1 MARFA
6 QKIWNLPQELYTKC
20 ILGRIF
26 QFFLDKKQD
35 IMTGDGYTIQY
46 LREKEKREMT
56 RRGNGFGSLINK
68 GEGRPWLGR
77 WVFKGQVYYKS
88 TGETDKKRAL
98 KVLERITRP
107 YRDAREEDAIRNL
120 QNRLIELQERRTRN
134 ELLVTDIWDEFAKKL
149 KNDDVTDDTTSRYET
164 AVRLMEKWM
173 MTRVK
178 FAKDITPKLAEEYL
192 ENMFSTVGVA
202 TYNIRL
208 VLFKRVWKSLN
219 TDFQLC
225 KDTWENF
232 KKKKSV
238 KSSRRP
244 MTISEIAKV
253 IDKAE
258 TIDMKLLLT
267 IGTYTGLRISD
278 CAMVKWSDIDFER
291 KILKALPI
299 KTRKHMEAPLEIPI
313 HPTLMKMLEAAPHN
327 GEYVSEA
334 NASTYL
340 AGHLSGHVVD
350 LFKKCGF
357 QTSEKVNGKTK
368 LICGFHSLR
377 HTFVSMA
384 INVGMSPLL
393 VQKIV
398 GHSAVNMT
406 EHYFH
411 ENAEKAAEGINAMPD
426 VM

>member
-1 MARFA
+1 
-6 QKIWNLPQELYTKC
+6 
-20 ILGRIF
+20 
-26 QFFLDKKQD
+26 
-35 IMTGDGYTIQY
+35 
-46 LREKEKREMT
+46 MT
-56 RRGNGFGSLINK
+56 RRGNGFGTLINK
-68 GEGRPWLGR
+68 GEGKPWLGR
-77 WVFKGQVYYKS
+77 WVFKGQVYYRS
-88 TGETDKKRAL
+88 TGESDKRKAL
-98 KVLERITRP
+98 KVLERMTRP

-120 QNRLIELQERRTRN
+120 QNRLIELQEQRTRN
-134 ELLVTDIWDEFAKKL
+134 ALLVSGIWDEFAKKL
-149 KNDDVTDDTTSRYET
+149 KNDDVTENTTSIYES
-164 AVRLMEKWM
+164 AVNLMTKWM
-173 MTRVK
+173 MAKVK
-178 FAKDITPKLAEEYL
+178 YAKDITPHLAEEYL
-192 ENMFSTVGVA
+192 GHLHSTVGVA

-208 VLFKRVWKSLN
+208 VLFKRVWKTLS
-219 TDFQLC
+219 TEFQMC

-238 KSSRRP
+238 KSSRRS

-313 HPTLMKMLEAAPHN
+313 HPTLMKMLEDTPHT
-327 GEYVSEA
+327 GEYVSETNA
-334 NASTYL
+334 NRYR
-340 AGHLSGHVVD
+340 AGHLSGHVID

-384 INVGMSPLL
+384 INSGMSPLL